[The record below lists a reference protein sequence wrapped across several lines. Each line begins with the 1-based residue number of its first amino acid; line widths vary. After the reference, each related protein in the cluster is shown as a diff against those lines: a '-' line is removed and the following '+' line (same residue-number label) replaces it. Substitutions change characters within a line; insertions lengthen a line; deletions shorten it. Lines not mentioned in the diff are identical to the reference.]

1 MRLEV
6 SDPPEGIVVEKATPS
21 REGAEIMFK
30 CDAGKIKPGLK
41 GNLIVNAFYA
51 KPAAPANQKAQTAR
65 PRTPAATLPA
75 IPFEIV
81 AP

>member
-6 SDPPEGIVVEKATPS
+6 NDPSDGIVVEKATPS
-21 REGAEIMFK
+21 RDGAEIVFK
-30 CDAGKIKPGLK
+30 SDADKVKPGLK
-41 GNLIVNAFYA
+41 GNLIVNAFFA
-51 KPAAPANQKAQTAR
+51 RPAAPANQKAQAAR
-65 PRTPAATLPA
+65 PRAPAATLPA